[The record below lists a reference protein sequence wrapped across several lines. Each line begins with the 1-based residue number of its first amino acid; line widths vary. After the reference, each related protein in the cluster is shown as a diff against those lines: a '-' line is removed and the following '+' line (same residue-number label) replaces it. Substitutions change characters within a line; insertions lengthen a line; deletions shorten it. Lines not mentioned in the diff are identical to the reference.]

1 MSNYHQRAIADR
13 HQPPLLEGD
22 QLKGAVRALEGEVV
36 EKVILR
42 QNGIPTGFDIN
53 LLDLVK
59 QLQQLDTN
67 LPWEE
72 SIRRLGS
79 EGEGVAEALRK
90 LQLFLRRRQQGR
102 LAHFDERHTTAPE
115 DLQVI
120 SDIGIYE
127 RIMSQ
132 GVLESMQW
140 KGIPI
145 FKTAFDFSL
154 YPMLLWN
161 LKPKTIVEL
170 GSGMGAS
177 AIWLADIMEIFEIE
191 GHVYSVDLNKPELS
205 HKRVSFIQGDC
216 LVIEKVFEEGFL
228 RSLPHPWLLI
238 EDAHVN
244 LYGILSN
251 FHHYIQKGDY
261 IVIEDSLYKRD
272 VIGEFMRQR
281 PDCYRVDTHY
291 TDFFGRNSTCALDS
305 IFIRI

>member
-1 MSNYHQRAIADR
+1 MSNYNQRVIADR
-13 HQPPLLEGD
+13 YQPPLLEGD
-22 QLKGAVRALEGEVV
+22 QLKEAVRALEGEVV

-42 QNGIPTGFDIN
+42 QNGIPTGFDHE

-59 QLQQLDTN
+59 KLQQLDKN

-72 SIRRLGS
+72 SVRRLGN
-79 EGEGVAEALRK
+79 EGEELAEALRK

-102 LAHFDERHTTAPE
+102 LTHFDERRTTAPE
-115 DLQVI
+115 DLQDV
-120 SDIGIYE
+120 SDIGVYE

-140 KGIPI
+140 KGVPI
-145 FKTAFDFSL
+145 FKSVFDFSL

-177 AIWLADIMEIFEIE
+177 AIWLADMMEIFEIE
-191 GHVYSVDLNKPELS
+191 GHVYSVDLTKPELS

-251 FHHYIQKGDY
+251 FHHYIRKGDY
-261 IVIEDSLYKRD
+261 LVIEDSMYKRD

-291 TDFFGRNSTCALDS
+291 TDFFGRNSACAVDS